1 MRYTAVRGL
10 AGAAL
15 LLVTGCTA
23 FPAQEPGEGAG
34 GTAAIDW
41 EPCHGQDE
49 EGALPED
56 GDPEWTAALECGTL
70 AVPLDHDDPDGET
83 IDIALA
89 RVPASGGA
97 DRRIGSLVVNPGG
110 PGESG
115 VEMLAYPQFSD
126 GVREAFD
133 LVAFDPRGVGGSG
146 GFACGDWDGFATAQ
160 MMVEDPT
167 AVTDA
172 EMERLENSARTYAQA
187 CTETVGADF
196 LAEIGTV
203 NVVRDL
209 DMVRA
214 ALGDDALTYVGYSYG
229 TYIGALYAEMFPGTT
244 RALVLDGAVE
254 TERPNL
260 EVARDQAEA
269 FQATWELFVADCSA
283 GGTCPFSGP
292 EAADE
297 EMTRILD
304 RLDADPPT
312 ARGTA
317 VDGATLLGMVGL
329 ALYDETSWTE
339 LARTLDAVA
348 EGSEES
354 GELLDALYDTTYG
367 LGGEEEDAGEGD
379 GTGGEQEGGAYLDAE
394 AALTA
399 VNCAD
404 RVDPTD
410 PGAYRD
416 AAEAIAEQTP
426 FFGPDLV
433 WGQLPCAYWPDTDTA
448 PTGFTA
454 ADAPPLVVVGTVG
467 DPATPYAWAEELAG
481 QLETATLVTYE
492 GAGHTVYGYGLPC
505 VDDPIDAYLL
515 EERVPD
521 AGLSCPA
528 L

>member
-1 MRYTAVRGL
+1 MRYTGVWGL
-10 AGAAL
+10 AGAVV
-15 LLVTGCTA
+15 LLVTGCSA
-23 FPAQEPGEGAG
+23 FLPQQAPQDPGGAS
-34 GTAAIDW
+34 AIEW
-41 EPCHGQDE
+41 EPCHDGGGRE
-49 EGALPED
+49 EAPED

-70 AVPLDHDDPDGET
+70 SVPLDHDDPDGET

-89 RVPASGGA
+89 RVPASGGP
-97 DRRIGSLVVNPGG
+97 DERIGSLVLNPGG

-126 GVREAFD
+126 GIRSAFD
-133 LVAFDPRGVGGSG
+133 LVAFDPRGVGDSG
-146 GFACGDWDGFATAQ
+146 GFACGNWDRFAEAQ
-160 MMVEDPT
+160 LRVQDPT

-172 EMERLENSARTYAQA
+172 ELERLTSSARSYADA
-187 CTETVGADF
+187 CTETVGAGF

-209 DMVRA
+209 DLIRE
-214 ALGDDALTYVGYSYG
+214 ALGDDALSYVGYSYG
-229 TYIGALYAEMFPGTT
+229 TYIGALYAEMFPATT

-260 EVARDQAEA
+260 EVAEDQAAA
-269 FQATWELFVADCSA
+269 FQETWELFVADCSA
-283 GGTCPFSGP
+283 AGTCPFSGP
-292 EAADE
+292 EAADA

-304 RLDADPPT
+304 RLDAEPAT
-312 ARGTA
+312 ARDMP
-317 VDGATLLGMVGL
+317 VDGPTLLGMVGL
-329 ALYDETSWTE
+329 ALYDETSWPE
-339 LARTLDAVA
+339 LARTLTALA
-348 EGSEES
+348 EGSAES

-367 LGGEEEDAGEGD
+367 VGEEEEDVAAAGEEPEGD
-379 GTGGEQEGGAYLDAE
+379 PYADTE

-410 PGAYRD
+410 PEAYRE
-416 AAEAIAEQTP
+416 AAEAIAAETP

-433 WGQLPCAYWPDTDTA
+433 WGQLPCAYWTDTETA
-448 PTGFTA
+448 PTGFAA

-467 DPATPYAWAEELAG
+467 DPATPYGWARELAG

-492 GAGHTVYGYGLPC
+492 GSGHTVYGYGLPC

-515 EERVPD
+515 TGRAPEP
-521 AGLSCPA
+521 GLSCPA
-528 L
+528 F

>member
-1 MRYTAVRGL
+1 MRYTGVLGL
-10 AGAAL
+10 AGAVA

-23 FPAQEPGEGAG
+23 FPAQAPQDSG
-34 GTAAIDW
+34 GTAGIDW
-41 EPCHGQDE
+41 EPCHAEDE

-89 RVPASGGA
+89 RVPASGGPGE
-97 DRRIGSLVVNPGG
+97 RIGSLVLNPGG

-115 VEMLAYPQFSD
+115 VEMLAHPQFSD
-126 GVREAFD
+126 GIREAFD
-133 LVAFDPRGVGGSG
+133 LVAFDPRGVGDSG
-146 GFACGDWDGFATAQ
+146 GFACGNWDRFAAAQ
-160 MMVEDPT
+160 TRVQDPA

-172 EMERLENSARTYAQA
+172 ELERLEKSARSYAESCA
-187 CTETVGADF
+187 ETVGADF

-229 TYIGALYAEMFPGTT
+229 TYIGALYAEMFPETT

-260 EVARDQAEA
+260 EVARDQATA
-269 FQATWELFVADCSA
+269 FQSTWELFVADCSA
-283 GGTCPFSGP
+283 AGTCPFSGP
-292 EAADE
+292 EAAE
-297 EMTRILD
+297 AEMTQILD

-312 ARGTA
+312 TRGVP
-317 VDGATLLGMVGL
+317 VDGSTLLGMVGT

-339 LARTLDAVA
+339 LARTLTALA
-348 EGSEES
+348 EGSDEAD
-354 GELLDALYDTTYG
+354 ELLEALYDTTYG
-367 LGGEEEDAGEGD
+367 VGEEEEDAGDGD
-379 GTGGEQEGGAYLDAE
+379 AAAEEQGGDAFLDTE

-399 VNCAD
+399 INCAD

-410 PGAYRD
+410 PEAYRE
-416 AAEAIAEQTP
+416 AAEAIAAETP

-433 WGQLPCAYWPDTDTA
+433 WGQLPCAYWTDTETA
-448 PTGFTA
+448 PTGFDA

-467 DPATPYAWAEELAG
+467 DPATPYGWAEELAG
-481 QLETATLVTYE
+481 QLATATLVTYE

-515 EERVPD
+515 DGEVPE

-528 L
+528 F